1 MLVMPHLKN
10 VETVQACSDVLSNVV
25 TPEQA
30 ETQMVRLQV
39 RCLPFSFFLLEKKNQ
54 SSDFFFSFFFSSFF
68 FLFFFPSLS
77 QPIKEIARGEVTDA
91 SEIIVTIDMVAKLS
105 SVETNAAMLQESGVA
120 SSLVSTIAATASQ
133 VRI

>member
-1 MLVMPHLKN
+1 MLRRSKHVVMFCPMSSHQSRLKRKWF
-10 VETVQACSDVLSNVV
+10 DYRFVV
-25 TPEQA
+25 FLF
-30 ETQMVRLQV
+30 VFFV
-39 RCLPFSFFLLEKKNQ
+39 FLLEKKNQ

>member
-54 SSDFFFSFFFSSFF
+54 SSDFFFSFFFFF
-68 FLFFFPSLS
+68 FLLFFPSLS

>member
-1 MLVMPHLKN
+1 MLRRSKHVVMFCPMSSHQSRLKRKWF
-10 VETVQACSDVLSNVV
+10 DYRFVV
-25 TPEQA
+25 FLFLFFCWKKKISPLT
-30 ETQMVRLQV
+30 
-39 RCLPFSFFLLEKKNQ
+39 FSFFL
-54 SSDFFFSFFFSSFF
+54 FFFFF

>member
-1 MLVMPHLKN
+1 MLRRSKHVVMSCPMSSHQSRLKRKWFDYRFVVFLFCFF
-10 VETVQACSDVLSNVV
+10 VEKT
-25 TPEQA
+25 
-30 ETQMVRLQV
+30 
-39 RCLPFSFFLLEKKNQ
+39 NQ
-54 SSDFFFSFFFSSFF
+54 FSDFFFSFFFFLLFF
-68 FLFFFPSLS
+68 FLLSFSLS